1 MKKLLLSFVAALSLS
16 ITGCSSPATT
26 TTKELEDFNIV
37 LDWYP
42 NAVHSFIYEAID
54 RGYYEEEGLNV
65 QIQFPSN
72 SNDALSLTAAGKADA
87 GIYYLH
93 NVIDARANQGI
104 PVVSLGA
111 ICQDPLNIFL
121 SLKEENITKPED
133 LIGKKIGISGSAL
146 GEAMIQYIFDEMG
159 ASNEQMDV
167 IDVGFELMSSMT
179 TGNVDV
185 TWGCMV
191 NHEVPQMEA
200 EGFEVNYFTSTE
212 CGIPN
217 YYELILVTGEKQ
229 VEEDSEKLEKFIRA
243 SQKGFEHMKE
253 DPEAS
258 VDLLLKHQNEE
269 NFPLD
274 KSVEMQSIATLLP
287 TMEKE
292 TGDFL
297 SQDAAVWNE
306 NIKWMYEI
314 GIIAELFD
322 ADEVL
327 VDFSN

>member
-1 MKKLLLSFVAALSLS
+1 MKKQLLTLGLILSLAM
-16 ITGCSSPATT
+16 TGCNNTASSNE
-26 TTKELEDFNIV
+26 KELEDFNIV

-93 NVIDARANQGI
+93 NVIDARANQDI

-146 GEAMIQYIFDEMG
+146 GEAMIAYIFEEMG
-159 ASNEQMDV
+159 ASTNQMDV

-191 NHEVPQMEA
+191 NHEVPQMES

-229 VEEDSEKLEKFIRA
+229 VAENSEKLEKFIRA
-243 SQKGFEHMKE
+243 SKKGFEHMKE

-274 KSVEMQSIATLLP
+274 KEVEMQSITTLLP

-292 TGDFL
+292 SGDFL
-297 SQDAAVWNE
+297 SQDVSVWEE
-306 NIKWMYEI
+306 NIQWMYDI
-314 GIIAELFD
+314 GIISKTFNAQEL
-322 ADEVL
+322 L
-327 VDFSN
+327 IDFNK